1 MEALASPKTLQ
12 EQVYSTLLDAI
23 SDGTLKPGERLT
35 QQSVADRLNVSR
47 QPIHNALQL
56 LKAQGFVCET
66 GRRGL
71 VVAALDPKLLEEIY
85 QFRSAIEPLAVRLG
99 IPALSK
105 ALIDEGRALLA
116 RGDALAKRRDTAAL
130 TQADMDFHYFVYRLS
145 GNSLVIETMRL
156 NWQHL
161 RRSMGAVLR
170 LPALAERV
178 WREHRAIFEA
188 MVAGDA
194 KRAETTI
201 NDHLRVAYN
210 DLLRSIPVES
220 AGR

>member
-1 MEALASPKTLQ
+1 MEALVNQKTLL
-12 EQVYSTLLDAI
+12 EQVYAALLDAI

-56 LKAQGFVCET
+56 LKSQGFVSET

-71 VVAALDPKLLEEIY
+71 VVAALDPKLLEAIY
-85 QFRSAIEPLAVRLG
+85 QFRSAIEPLAVRLA
-99 IPALSK
+99 IPELTA
-105 ALIDEGRALLA
+105 ALIEEGGDILR
-116 RGDALAKRRDTAAL
+116 RGDALAARPDTAAL
-130 TQADMDFHYFVYRLS
+130 TQADMDFHYVIYRLS
-145 GNSLVIETMRL
+145 GNSLVIESMRL

-170 LPALAERV
+170 LPTLAQRV
-178 WREHRAIFEA
+178 WYEHRAIFDA

-194 KRAETTI
+194 ERAERLI
-201 NDHLRVAYN
+201 GDHLGRAYR
-210 DLLRSIPVES
+210 DLLSSVP
-220 AGR
+220 AGSRQN